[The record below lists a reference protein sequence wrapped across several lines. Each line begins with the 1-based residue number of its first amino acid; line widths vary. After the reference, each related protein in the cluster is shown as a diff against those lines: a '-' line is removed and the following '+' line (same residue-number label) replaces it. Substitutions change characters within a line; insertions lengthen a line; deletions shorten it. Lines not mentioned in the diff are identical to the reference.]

1 MDYTYIDNYNT
12 TASGYMLSSAIITIS
27 LVIFLVGFFLVVLNY
42 IGMWKVFVKAGIPGW
57 KCLIPFYNTYLT
69 FRLAMGNGWLFLLCL
84 VPVANIIILIMC
96 MISLAKAF
104 RAGTGF
110 GIGLIFLN
118 SIFMLILAFGH
129 YQYYGVEQPG
139 QA

>member
-57 KCLIPFYNTYLT
+57 KCLIPFYNTYL
-69 FRLAMGNGWLFLLCL
+69 
-84 VPVANIIILIMC
+84 
-96 MISLAKAF
+96 
-104 RAGTGF
+104 
-110 GIGLIFLN
+110 IFLH

-129 YQYYGVEQPG
+129 YQYYGAEQPG